1 MLRAQKGRTT
11 ALIKEI
17 TSSTDNLIKMF
28 CITSL
33 QQRGNI
39 SEYSETLLN

>member
-1 MLRAQKGRTT
+1 MLRVQKRRTT

-17 TSSTDNLIKMF
+17 TSNTDNLLKLF

-33 QQRGNI
+33 QQ
-39 SEYSETLLN
+39 

>member
-1 MLRAQKGRTT
+1 MLRVQKRRTT

-17 TSSTDNLIKMF
+17 TSSTDKLLKLF

-33 QQRGNI
+33 QQ
-39 SEYSETLLN
+39 

>member
-1 MLRAQKGRTT
+1 MLRVQKRRAT

-17 TSSTDNLIKMF
+17 TSSTDNLLKLF

-33 QQRGNI
+33 QQ
-39 SEYSETLLN
+39 

>member
-1 MLRAQKGRTT
+1 MLRIQKRRTT

-17 TSSTDNLIKMF
+17 TSSTDNQLKQF

-33 QQRGNI
+33 Q
-39 SEYSETLLN
+39 